1 MALEPIAAGIELIKS
16 IVAPAINHFWPD
28 ASEADRRKIELIAL
42 QIKADA
48 DEQVQLTQRHASD
61 MSSDSWL
68 SKNIRPSVLI
78 YILTAYLVLS
88 ILDGIGFKVAEA
100 YITLLGQWGMIV
112 MSFYF
117 GGRTAEKVMQI
128 MGKKNGS

>member
-1 MALEPIAAGIELIKS
+1 MALVPIAAGIELIKS

-117 GGRTAEKVMQI
+117 GGRTAEKAMQI